1 MASRTGTPRGSRT
14 APPLTSPGQPLQHHH
29 EQQLPACLS
38 AERLALVVVVVVRHH
53 HGRSGGPA
61 DGRLPASPVGVVW
74 CVSAVFE
81 FHVMQQRVMR
91 IDGGA
96 NPGMTQQ
103 GGGSTLAQTVFK
115 THMAD
120 GDDDP
125 VETLISRL
133 VFVEVRTTTEGSTQ
147 AGSRPACKPCAD

>member
-1 MASRTGTPRGSRT
+1 M
-14 APPLTSPGQPLQHHH
+14 
-29 EQQLPACLS
+29 
-38 AERLALVVVVVVRHH
+38 
-53 HGRSGGPA
+53 
-61 DGRLPASPVGVVW
+61 
-74 CVSAVFE
+74 FE

-133 VFVEVRTTTEGSTQ
+133 VFVEVRTTTGGRGK
-147 AGSRPACKPCAD
+147 AGSRPACKPCADHHAWGGVMVVVVQVPCTDDLIESPLELRARHGPYLHR

>member
-1 MASRTGTPRGSRT
+1 M
-14 APPLTSPGQPLQHHH
+14 
-29 EQQLPACLS
+29 
-38 AERLALVVVVVVRHH
+38 
-53 HGRSGGPA
+53 
-61 DGRLPASPVGVVW
+61 
-74 CVSAVFE
+74 FE

-103 GGGSTLAQTVFK
+103 GGGGGTLAQTVFK

-133 VFVEVRTTTEGSTQ
+133 VFVEVRTTTTEGRGQ
-147 AGSRPACKPCAD
+147 AGSRPACKPCADDHGGGVQVPCTDDLIESPLELRARHGPYLHR